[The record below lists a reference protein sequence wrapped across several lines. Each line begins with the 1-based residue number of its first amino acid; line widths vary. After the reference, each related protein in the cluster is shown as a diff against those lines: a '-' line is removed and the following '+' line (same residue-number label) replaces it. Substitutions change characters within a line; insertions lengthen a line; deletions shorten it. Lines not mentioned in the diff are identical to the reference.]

1 MNSQSLIIFPIL
13 LALVMLFT
21 VQAEESESKLKM
33 KDDVELETHHLQD
46 THHMEKRQ
54 CFCGPLRVPCS
65 CAGRKSVLLT
75 LMLSSLLLIIWKNV
89 NASVFRVP
97 YLIAIHVVLDVKGA
111 LQTWKGRLIIWK
123 NVNAC
128 AVQCVFLVP
137 VLDVKKR
144 SANTGMKDAVD
155 LEIHRLKKGQCDCVR
170 SPLRI
175 PNPCCRLLKK
185 RGVNT
190 ELIDNAQHEVHQL
203 ENVNALA
210 DHGVYLVNALDVNR
224 VVL

>member
-1 MNSQSLIIFPIL
+1 
-13 LALVMLFT
+13 
-21 VQAEESESKLKM
+21 M

-65 CAGRKSVLLT
+65 CAGRKKRVANTDAVELVTHHLEKRQC
-75 LMLSSLLLIIWKNV
+75 LCVPGPLSHRNPCCIGRKRRAANMERKTHHLEKRQCLCGPM
-89 NASVFRVP
+89 RVP
-97 YLIAIHVVLDVKGA
+97 C
-111 LQTWKGRLIIWK
+111 
-123 NVNAC
+123 AC
-128 AVQCVFLVP
+128 AGR
-137 VLDVKKR
+137 KKR

-203 ENVNALA
+203 EKRQCTC
-210 DHGVYLVNALDVNR
+210 GPWR
-224 VVL
+224 VPCKCAGRK